1 MTTEEKGSRVDEER
15 APRLRPDSERGRAGL
30 VTVVIAT
37 YNYAHFIA
45 QTLDSVLAQTYP
57 NWECIVVDDG
67 STDNTREVVERYT
80 EADQRIR
87 YLWQENQRLA
97 AARNTGIANSSGE
110 YLQFLDA
117 DDLIESRKLECQVG
131 VLEHHQELDI
141 VYSDVRYIAAEKS
154 DGRRLTAAEVNI
166 PDVVRL
172 SGQGKE
178 VLSALARG
186 NITPTNCILLRRQ
199 VISSVGPF
207 KARANEAYDY
217 WVRCALDGKRFH
229 FEDHDGARALVRLH
243 PASMSRDRR
252 MMIRSELLVHQTI
265 ANSVSDRDVLLLNQ
279 QRMAELE
286 GQIGIEE
293 ATYRHLAKAIPQ
305 FYKAAMM
312 DRRWRSWA
320 KWLAYACAAPF
331 VTPAGLRKV
340 VNSTRLRSPGQMS
353 ARTGKSDRL
362 AR

>member
-1 MTTEEKGSRVDEER
+1 MTTAEKGSEIDEER
-15 APRLRPDSERGRAGL
+15 APVLRPGSERPRAGL
-30 VTVVIAT
+30 VTVVIASH
-37 YNYAHFIA
+37 NYAHFIA

-80 EADQRIR
+80 EADPRIH

-117 DDLIESRKLECQVG
+117 DDLIESRKLECQVD
-131 VLEHHQELDI
+131 VLEHHQEIDI
-141 VYSDVRYIAAEKS
+141 VYGEVRYIAAEKS
-154 DGRRLTAAEVNI
+154 GRRHLTAGEVNI

-178 VLSALARG
+178 ALSALARG

-207 KARANEAYDY
+207 QARANEAYDY
-217 WVRCALDGKRFH
+217 WVRCALRGKRFH

-265 ANSVSDRDVLLLNQ
+265 ATNVADREILLLNQ

-286 GQIGIEE
+286 GQIGLEE
-293 ATYRHLAKAIPQ
+293 ATYRHLSKAIPQ

-312 DRRWRSWA
+312 DRRWRSCA
-320 KWLAYACAAPF
+320 KWFAYACTAPF
-331 VTPAGLRKV
+331 VTPDGLRRIF
-340 VNSTRLRSPGQMS
+340 NRTRLRSPV
-353 ARTGKSDRL
+353 K
-362 AR
+362 

>member
-1 MTTEEKGSRVDEER
+1 MTTEEKEWPVDQER
-15 APRLRPDSERGRAGL
+15 ARVSQSDSERRRAGV
-30 VTVVIAT
+30 VTVVIASH
-37 YNYAHFIA
+37 NYAHFIP

-80 EADQRIR
+80 KADQRIR

-117 DDLIESRKLECQVG
+117 DDLIESRKLECQVD
-131 VLEHHQELDI
+131 VLEHQQEIDI
-141 VYSDVRYIAAEKS
+141 VYGDVRYIAAERS
-154 DGRRLTAAEVNI
+154 DQRHLTAAEVNI

-172 SGQGKE
+172 SGQGKT

-207 KARANEAYDY
+207 EARANEAYDY
-217 WVRCALDGKRFH
+217 WVRCALQGKRFH
-229 FEDHDGARALVRLH
+229 FADHDGARALVRLH

-265 ANSVSDRDVLLLNQ
+265 ATNVLDREVLLLNQ

-286 GQIGIEE
+286 GQIGLEE

-312 DRRWRSWA
+312 DRRWRYCA
-320 KWLAYACAAPF
+320 KWFAYACTAPF
-331 VTPAGLRKV
+331 VTPEGLRRMF
-340 VNSTRLRSPGQMS
+340 NSTRLRSLV
-353 ARTGKSDRL
+353 K
-362 AR
+362 

>member
-1 MTTEEKGSRVDEER
+1 MTSEEKGSQVAEDR
-15 APRLRPDSERGRAGL
+15 APISRPDSERPRAGL

-45 QTLDSVLAQTYP
+45 QTLDSVLAQTYLD
-57 NWECIVVDDG
+57 WECIVVDDG

-80 EADQRIR
+80 KADQRIR
-87 YLWQENQRLA
+87 YIWQENQRLA

-117 DDLIESRKLECQVG
+117 DDLIESRKLECQVD
-131 VLEHHQELDI
+131 VLEHHPEIDI
-141 VYSDVRYIAAEKS
+141 VYGDVRYIAAEKS
-154 DGRRLTAAEVNI
+154 DQRRLTAAEVNI

-172 SGQGKE
+172 SGEGKE

-199 VISSVGPF
+199 VVSSVGPF
-207 KARANEAYDY
+207 EARANEAYDY
-217 WVRCALDGKRFH
+217 WVRCAVQGKRFH
-229 FEDHDGARALVRLH
+229 FEDHDCARALVRLH

-265 ANSVSDRDVLLLNQ
+265 ANSVSDREVLLLNR

-286 GQIGIEE
+286 GQIGLEE
-293 ATYRHLAKAIPQ
+293 ATYRHVAKAIPQ
-305 FYKAAMM
+305 FYKAAIM
-312 DRRWRSWA
+312 DRRWRSCV
-320 KWLAYACAAPF
+320 KWFAYACAAPF
-331 VTPAGLRKV
+331 MTPEGLRKMFAL
-340 VNSTRLRSPGQMS
+340 TKLRSLV
-353 ARTGKSDRL
+353 K
-362 AR
+362 